1 LSLDDGMMKN
11 NKKDNY
17 LISTAISMF
26 IILAVSAMILSV
38 FIMAEVGR
46 YSIDS
51 SLFIIEYS
59 ECETAESHSET
70 SIFNDTTTTYINTT
84 TEDIIKTETTQ
95 KLEESYFSESIISSN
110 TTEFIKTDF
119 ESTTTITST
128 YEETSTNTITSLKDL
143 SRLFVKSFSRGTY
156 YCYGCPKV
164 GGSGRSLISCDYG
177 DGDVKGSIASSY
189 LYNNYGYLYNG
200 NRSKFYIECP
210 DYPEMNGYYYLD
222 DSDAGN
228 SEVIDFFYINSSGCP
243 FHNVGVINVNVYIY
257 T

>member
-1 LSLDDGMMKN
+1 MKN
-11 NKKDNY
+11 SKKDNY

-38 FIMAEVGR
+38 FIMTEIGR

-51 SLFIIEYS
+51 SLFMIECS
-59 ECETAESHSET
+59 ECETTESHSDT
-70 SIFNDTTTTYINTT
+70 SIFYDTTTTYINTT
-84 TEDIIKTETTQ
+84 SDNITKNETTQ
-95 KLEESYFSESIISSN
+95 KFEESYFSESIISSN
-110 TTEFIKTDF
+110 TTESMKTDF
-119 ESTTTITST
+119 ETTTAITST
-128 YEETSTNTITSLKDL
+128 YEETSTNTTTSLKDINI
-143 SRLFVKSFSRGTY
+143 LFVKSFSRGTY
-156 YCYGCPKV
+156 YCYGCSKV
-164 GGSGRSLISCDYG
+164 GGSGRSLISCDCG
-177 DGDVKGSIASSY
+177 DETVKGSIASSY
-189 LYNNYGYLYNG
+189 LYNNYGYLYSG

-243 FHNVGVINVNVYIY
+243 FRNVGVIKVNVYID